1 MMIVETPPQPYSCR
15 GSAIMVAVVAAFA
28 AGTLL
33 GGSFHPPPA
42 ETSAGFDD
50 GTQPALMA
58 WARGSIDH
66 LVEPRTNWV
75 KGSWYPFANVSQAWV
90 AIQAGRGSTTV
101 RAAAGENA
109 YRSVYPDRE
118 RSVSTRTLGE
128 VSSTTKLITAVCA
141 LKLWEQGGFDLDEPL
156 HNYLP
161 ELEGVEWRIIRPVE
175 DHPKFLSSSDEYT
188 VDDPAVITKL
198 VRVRGGDSPPEQ
210 YRYYTEPSSIS
221 PTARHLLS
229 NTAGIF
235 TSSPFVGIKA
245 LMQQLQEEAARS
257 YTNASTATLLLA
269 AFGIVAGSKRGLLA
283 WKPGTVYAYSSY
295 HAVPR
300 LLEHAYKQVHGIPR
314 RFDEVLAD
322 VVLEPFG
329 MNDTLFFEPD
339 AERRA
344 AMDRRFVPQVVV
356 DGSTLRGWALDRRML
371 QGVPQ
376 SRAAVAARSEYGQLF
391 AGKPVDFVS
400 AAGGLISCVED
411 VARVLQMLAHLGRAP
426 GGPRFLRTST
436 VRLMVTAQSPA
447 YDRVESRTVA
457 PAVAPLFRSDTAWGL
472 GFAVSTRPFSTH
484 PAFVGDS
491 KAFPYLED
499 LPASVAFWQGNAGMF
514 WGLSLEDNLYVVS
527 HSTAFV
533 PIYLRDEIL
542 RAQPLAILYDHMK

>member
-1 MMIVETPPQPYSCR
+1 MATRLS
-15 GSAIMVAVVAAFA
+15 SSSTVAVAIVAAIS
-28 AGTLL
+28 AGIVL
-33 GGSFHPPPA
+33 GGLIRSPSTPEESP
-42 ETSAGFDD
+42 GFDD
-50 GTQPALMA
+50 GAQAALSA

-109 YRSVYPDRE
+109 YRSLYTDRE
-118 RSVSTRTLGE
+118 RRVSTRTLGE
-128 VSSTTKLITAVCA
+128 VSSTTKLLTAVCA
-141 LKLWEQGGFDLDEPL
+141 LKLWERGAFDLDEPL

-161 ELEGVEWRIIRPVE
+161 ELQGVEWRIVRPVD
-175 DHPKFLSSSDEYT
+175 DHPTFLSASDEYT
-188 VDDPAVITKL
+188 VDDPTVTTRL
-198 VRVRGGDSPPEQ
+198 VRVRGGDSPPEP
-210 YRYYTEPSSIS
+210 YRYYTEPSSIA

-229 NTAGIF
+229 NSAGIF
-235 TSSPFVGIKA
+235 TSSPYVGVKA

-257 YTNASTATLLLA
+257 YANASTATLLLA
-269 AFGIVAGSKRGLLA
+269 ACGIVAGSKVAWLA
-283 WKPGTVYAYSSY
+283 WKPGTVYGYSSY

-300 LLEHAYKQVHGIPR
+300 LLEHAYEQAHGVPR
-314 RFDEVLAD
+314 RFDEVLSE

-329 MNDTLFFEPD
+329 MDDTLFFEAD
-339 AERRA
+339 AERRE

-356 DGSTLRGWALDRRML
+356 DDSTPKGWALDSRVL
-371 QGVPQ
+371 QGVPP
-376 SRAAVAARSEYGQLF
+376 SRAAVAARSEYAQLF

-411 VARVLQMLAHLGRAP
+411 VARVLRTLAHLGRAP
-426 GGPRFLRTST
+426 GAPRFLRTST
-436 VRLMVTAQSPA
+436 VRLMVTAQAPA

-491 KAFPYLED
+491 EAFPYLED

-514 WGLSLEDNLYVVS
+514 WGLSLEDQLYMVS

-542 RAQPLAILYDHMK
+542 RAQPLAILYDHMT